1 MINSDEKIERLSPK
15 ISVIVSPQHTFGTD
29 AVLLADFAAPKNK
42 DYACDLG
49 TGCGIIPLLWCRGSA
64 PARVAAVELQEKG
77 WLQAKRSFEMN
88 GLQGRAEVFN
98 ADLRSLRGVLPMGA
112 FDLVTM
118 NPPYQAV
125 STGIESAE
133 QAHRLARH
141 ELTCTLEDAVNAAAG
156 LLNFGG
162 RFCLCQK
169 PERLTD
175 VLTAMRAAGLE
186 PKRLRFVCQR
196 QGDRPWLFLVEGK
209 KGRKPGLVVMPPL
222 ALQDENGMPTQEID
236 KIYGEYREM
245 RT

>member
-1 MINSDEKIERLSPK
+1 MIYSDEKIERLSRCVS
-15 ISVIVSPQHTFGTD
+15 IIVSPQHTFGTD
-29 AVLLADFAAPKNK
+29 AVLLADFAAPRKK

-49 TGCGIIPLLWCRGSA
+49 TGCGIIPLLWCRGDA
-64 PARVAAVELQEKG
+64 PKRVAAVDIQEKACS
-77 WLQAKRSFEMN
+77 QAKRSVEMN
-88 GLQGRAEVFN
+88 NLQERAEVFN
-98 ADLRSLRGVLPMGA
+98 ADLRLLHGVLPMGA

-125 STGIESAE
+125 STGIESTE
-133 QAHRLARH
+133 EAHRLARH
-141 ELTCTLEDAVNAAAG
+141 ELTCTLEGAANAAAG

-186 PKRLRFVCQR
+186 PKRLRFVCQK
-196 QGDRPWLFLVEGK
+196 QGERPWLFLVEGK
-209 KGRKPGLVVMPPL
+209 KGRKPGLTVMPPL
-222 ALQDENGMPTQEID
+222 ALQDENGMTTQEIEQ
-236 KIYGEYREM
+236 IYSEYREM